1 LAPTVGIAA
10 TGFCYSGGILQL
22 FHREDQQI
30 LRLQQQPDRFNK
42 FSDMVIIDKIFVNNL
57 IASALQDSS
66 GFLFFIGSQQLARP
80 KKNSV
85 PIRSDG
91 ITFVNMNGSLLALIP
106 RSSDSYLV
114 RKNSDSFQKSTQCGH
129 RKLFPIST
137 STTAHS
143 QVTEK
148 AVSSKR
154 IKYRCKSSQIEKERN
169 KLLSTTRR
177 KRKRQATSDLHA

>member
-1 LAPTVGIAA
+1 
-10 TGFCYSGGILQL
+10 
-22 FHREDQQI
+22 

-42 FSDMVIIDKIFVNNL
+42 FFDMVIIDKIFINNS
-57 IASALQDSS
+57 IALALQDSL
-66 GFLFFIGSQQLARP
+66 GFSFSVGSQQLARP
-80 KKNSV
+80 EIFSV

-91 ITFVNMNGSLLALIP
+91 ITFVNTNGSLLALIP

-154 IKYRCKSSQIEKERN
+154 IKYRCKSTQIEKERN
-169 KLLSTTRR
+169 KLFSTT
-177 KRKRQATSDLHA
+177 